1 MTYVCVA
8 WLMHTCGQE
17 RRKVGGLDA
26 LGKVGAGDGISR
38 GGELVSWPAQAFA
51 IAAAILAAAAAW
63 PAAAVAFT
71 AAWAKA
77 VTLPV
82 LSATD
87 AALLA
92 A

>member
-1 MTYVCVA
+1 MD
-8 WLMHTCGQE
+8 
-17 RRKVGGLDA
+17 GGMDA
-26 LGKVGAGDGISR
+26 LGKVGAGDGITR
-38 GGELVSWPAQAFA
+38 GFELVSWPAQAFA

-63 PAAAVAFT
+63 PADAEAFS

-77 VTLPV
+77 VTLPE
-82 LSATD
+82 LSAAD